1 MSLNNNNSEVFIS
14 KETIRRIIN
23 DIKTIKKNPLHEH
36 GIYYEHDETDLLKGK
51 ALIIGPSDTPYEHG
65 FYFFKFTFPS
75 NYPYSPP
82 MVEYCTNDGITRF
95 NPNLYKNGKVCLSVL
110 NTWQGDQW
118 SGCQSLSSILLSICT
133 VFVNNPLTNEPGIYI
148 SHDEVEL
155 YNEIIRYKNIQISIL
170 SMLEKAKSGD
180 FDFYLFNDIIEKHFK
195 KVKTQ
200 IISNIND
207 NYKNKNHDNSVIS
220 MKLYNMNIKID
231 YNSLLTIL
239 TSNSS

>member
-1 MSLNNNNSEVFIS
+1 
-14 KETIRRIIN
+14 
-23 DIKTIKKNPLHEH
+23 
-36 GIYYEHDETDLLKGK
+36 
-51 ALIIGPSDTPYEHG
+51 
-65 FYFFKFTFPS
+65 
-75 NYPYSPP
+75 

-118 SGCQSLSSILLSICT
+118 SGCQSVSSILLSICT

-148 SHDEVEL
+148 SHNEVEL

-170 SMLEKAKSGD
+170 SMLEKAKSCD
-180 FDFYLFNDIIEKHFK
+180 FDFYLFNDIIENHFK